1 MTNTCACRR
10 LSSGA
15 CVCAR
20 RRPALPQRASLR
32 RASSAGDEGGV
43 GDVLCRI
50 LSLLGAAVVV
60 ALLYRPPPSNP
71 AHTHHPLS
79 HLRSLAHASA
89 RPAHPCARPLRRAGH
104 EPEVVAPLADAP
116 LVLVVLLIEPAEE
129 NFMCGC
135 GAVRWQ
141 GHGLVLGQCDR
152 SACLVAHLRM
162 GGCRQSGQMRCGCM
176 HAAC

>member
-1 MTNTCACRR
+1 MTNTCACHR

-50 LSLLGAAVVV
+50 LSLLGVAVVV
-60 ALLYRPPPSNP
+60 ALLYRPPASNP

-79 HLRSLAHASA
+79 HLRHSPTHPPAPRIHARA
-89 RPAHPCARPLRRAGH
+89 CYGAGH

-135 GAVRWQ
+135 GAVGRQ
-141 GHGLVLGQCDR
+141 GH
-152 SACLVAHLRM
+152 
-162 GGCRQSGQMRCGCM
+162 
-176 HAAC
+176 

>member
-1 MTNTCACRR
+1 MLA
-10 LSSGA
+10 
-15 CVCAR
+15 CAR
-20 RRPALPQRASLR
+20 GGGLPFHNELPCDVHPRREMRAASETFCVASCRFSAR
-32 RASSAGDEGGV
+32 RW
-43 GDVLCRI
+43 
-50 LSLLGAAVVV
+50 LSLYSTAH
-60 ALLYRPPPSNP
+60 PPPTLRTRITPSHICAHSPTHPP
-71 AHTHHPLS
+71 AP
-79 HLRSLAHASA
+79 RIHARA
-89 RPAHPCARPLRRAGH
+89 CYGAGH
-104 EPEVVAPLADAP
+104 EPEVVAP

-141 GHGLVLGQCDR
+141 GHGLVLGQCDL